1 MFKTYPHA
9 TTNRFWATTFHR
21 RTDKIQNLG
30 TFRKAIEALGKL
42 SNWDTDRNC
51 KKFKRGHP
59 NSRALGKLSN
69 WDAARNCKKF
79 KRGHPN
85 RRAGRLEGAGG
96 GVSGVSSDGGGGWRN
111 GLYICASWR
120 LISNE
125 HFRVA
130 RPYNVSQ
137 KKGEHLGQFRKL
149 KLGMVSIVPE
159 RIISCKIGKKLRR
172 IQMLKFWAWLVKR
185 I

>member
-1 MFKTYPHA
+1 M
-9 TTNRFWATTFHR
+9 
-21 RTDKIQNLG
+21 G

-69 WDAARNCKKF
+69 WDTARNCKKF

-96 GVSGVSSDGGGGWRN
+96 GVSNDGGGG
-111 GLYICASWR
+111 GAMDYISVY
-120 LISNE
+120 
-125 HFRVA
+125 HD
-130 RPYNVSQ
+130 
-137 KKGEHLGQFRKL
+137 G
-149 KLGMVSIVPE
+149 
-159 RIISCKIGKKLRR
+159 
-172 IQMLKFWAWLVKR
+172 
-185 I
+185 